1 MTMTTAAPIVVAFD
15 LGGVVVDVDLS
26 VLLELGP
33 RERVDAA
40 FFGHDRHERLSVG
53 TMNADA
59 FCTEV
64 AADLDVSADDVATCW
79 RRVVRFS
86 AGGLELIEST
96 ARRHPVLIW
105 SNTDS
110 LHWSVL
116 GTALT
121 SLATTVSPSF
131 LVGHMKPEA
140 AYFARALDA
149 AGASADTANSVVF
162 VDDRA
167 DNVAAATGLGI
178 NAVVVRGVA
187 AARAAI
193 DSAVAMG
200 LSR

>member
-1 MTMTTAAPIVVAFD
+1 MAFD

-26 VLLELGP
+26 VLLDLGP

-53 TMNADA
+53 TMSAGA
-59 FCTEV
+59 FCADV
-64 AADLDVSADDVATCW
+64 AADLDVSADDVANCW

-96 ARRHPVLIW
+96 ARQHPVLIW
-105 SNTDS
+105 SNTDP

-116 GTALT
+116 GPALT
-121 SLATTVSPSF
+121 SLATAVSPSF

-149 AGASADTANSVVF
+149 AGTGADPASSVVF

-167 DNVAAATGLGI
+167 DNVAAATALGI
-178 NAVVVRGVA
+178 NAIVVRGVA

-193 DSAVAMG
+193 DSAT
-200 LSR
+200 R

>member
-1 MTMTTAAPIVVAFD
+1 MTTAAPIVVAFD

-64 AADLDVSADDVATCW
+64 AADLDVSADDVANCW

-105 SNTDS
+105 SNTDP

-116 GTALT
+116 GPALT

-149 AGASADTANSVVF
+149 AGTGAAHSIVF

-167 DNVAAATGLGI
+167 DHVAAATAMGV

-193 DSAVAMG
+193 DSAVAME

>member
-1 MTMTTAAPIVVAFD
+1 MTIAAPIVVAFD
-15 LGGVVVDVDLS
+15 LGGVVVDVDLA

-53 TMNADA
+53 TLSAGA
-59 FCTEV
+59 FCADV

-79 RRVVRFS
+79 RRVVGFS
-86 AGGLELIEST
+86 AGGLELVEST

-105 SNTDS
+105 SNTDP

-116 GTALT
+116 GPALT

-131 LVGHMKPEA
+131 RVGHMKPEA

-149 AGASADTANSVVF
+149 AGADTANRVVF